1 LNNEKVTAL
10 LRLAQKGRMVEVGKT
25 AVSVLLKRN
34 RASLVMLAADAS
46 EKVKHAIEKECNK
59 KNIPI
64 FIFST
69 KDDLGALFGRD
80 TVGTIAISDRNMAHG
95 IKKILNSP

>member
-1 LNNEKVTAL
+1 LNNEKIAGL

-34 RASLVMLAADAS
+34 RASLVILAADAS
-46 EKVKHAIEKECNK
+46 EKVKHEIETECFK

-69 KDDLGALFGRD
+69 KDELGALFGRE
-80 TVGTIAISDRNMAHG
+80 TVGTIAISDRNLAHG
-95 IKKILNSP
+95 IEKILNSS